1 MTAKDTKASE
11 GRSPSA
17 ESGESPVK
25 QMGGAGGERLSPPD
39 MVIQRM
45 TENDLPEVMTIET
58 ASFPTPF
65 TENLF
70 RMELNLN
77 VAHLYVVKHAD
88 KVTGYVDFWRVG
100 PEVHL
105 ITIGVHP
112 DFRKRGIGTKLI
124 EFMLDEAR
132 KNRVETVSLDVRPTN
147 TAGLKL
153 YQKFGFRQAGIRR
166 RYYQDNDEDA
176 LVLSLHLKESEQP
189 SVKPAE

>member
-1 MTAKDTKASE
+1 MTDDYLIQKM
-11 GRSPSA
+11 A
-17 ESGESPVK
+17 ES
-25 QMGGAGGERLSPPD
+25 
-39 MVIQRM
+39 
-45 TENDLPEVMTIET
+45 DLPEVLAIET

-65 TENLF
+65 TINLF

-77 VAHLYVVKHAD
+77 VAHLFVIRKEA
-88 KVTGYVDFWRVG
+88 KVIGYVDFWRVG

-112 DFRKRGIGTKLI
+112 DFRRRGVGTKLI
-124 EFMLDEAR
+124 EFMLGEAR
-132 KNRVETVSLDVRPTN
+132 KNRVETVSLDVRPSN
-147 TAGLKL
+147 AAGLKL
-153 YQKFGFRQAGIRR
+153 YEKFGFRQAGVRR